1 MKTEKQNPTS
11 PGFMNKEFFALN
23 GILFLAFC
31 NMAVFFQFY
40 TYLGTLDLDRQWFG
54 LIIGI
59 FSFTSLLVRPFIAPM
74 LQPGNARPYMA
85 LGAALMIAALLAY
98 GYFQNFS
105 GLLAIRVVH
114 GLGHV
119 FLVTALTAL
128 LMAYIPKEKIS
139 SAFGFVMNINLLPYA
154 VLPPLMGFLS
164 AESGGFPGV
173 LKLVALCMLAV
184 FPLLLVAKPPT
195 RTANQD
201 EAPFERL
208 SAQGLWQNLTQ
219 RPVAI
224 LLMIYFLIYMG
235 YAPVFYFI
243 KAFAQSQSLAHAG
256 LFFTVVTV
264 SMVGTRLLALPW
276 ADKVGV
282 HHLFAAA
289 LGLLAVSLPLLGL
302 VHGQVPFFLLAM
314 ALGAGW
320 GLTSPLCNA
329 LMFQNSPPALRGLNT
344 NYLME
349 MQQAGFFAGPFVGG
363 VIVAAWGLEALFSI
377 CGLLALMAFVLVFFM
392 PKENASPAA

>member
-1 MKTEKQNPTS
+1 MKTDKRNPTS
-11 PGFMNKEFFALN
+11 PGYMTKEFFALN

-40 TYLGTLDLDRQWFG
+40 TSLGTLDIDRRWFG

-59 FSFTSLLVRPFIAPM
+59 FSFTSLVVRPFIAP
-74 LQPGNARPYMA
+74 LFQPGNARPYMA
-85 LGAALMIAALLAY
+85 LGMTLMVAALLAY
-98 GYFQNFS
+98 GYFHNLS
-105 GLLAIRVVH
+105 GLLAVRVVH

-128 LMAYIPKEKIS
+128 LMAYIPKEKSS

-164 AESGGFPGV
+164 AETGGFPGA
-173 LKLVALCMLAV
+173 LKLIAFCMVAV
-184 FPLLLVAKPPT
+184 FPLLLVAKPPI
-195 RTANQD
+195 RIGNQE
-201 EAPFERL
+201 EASFERL
-208 SAQGLWQNLTQ
+208 NAQGLWRNVTQ

-224 LLMIYFLIYMG
+224 LLIIYFLIYIG
-235 YAPVFYFI
+235 YAPIFYFI
-243 KAFAQSQSLAHAG
+243 KAFAKSQSLAHAG

-276 ADKVGV
+276 SDKLGA

-289 LGLLAVSLPLLGL
+289 LGLLAVSLPSLGM
-302 VHGQVPFFLLAM
+302 VRGQATFFLLAT

-363 VIVAAWGLEALFSI
+363 LIVEAWGLEVLFGI
-377 CGLLALMAFVLVFFM
+377 CGLLAFMAFVLVFFM